1 MKRTAFSLIEISV
14 VLIVIGILA
23 AGIVGANS
31 LIKSSRLA
39 TARSLT
45 TSSTVPSIEG
55 LVAWY
60 ETSLT
65 DSLKSSESFNGSQI
79 STWYDNNPASIVL
92 RKNTLSRSASSSVTY
107 QQDGINNIPS
117 LKFDGSGN
125 LTLSNFYQGTLASA
139 TLFFVIQPTAI
150 DTTTAK
156 ILSDSSS
163 SGSVAAVGIKSASI
177 HLNFGS
183 AANTATGSNSAN
195 VVTDQNYI
203 VVAYAIQSASKAYLN
218 NSKDMAGN
226 SVINAGSNSL
236 KGLTVGTDRNGSYQF
251 SGLIS
256 EIIIYNRP
264 LKDSERKDVL
274 RYLSNKYKIAVSGF

>member
-31 LIKSSRLA
+31 LIQSSRLA

-45 TSSTVPSIEG
+45 TSSTVPTIDG

-60 ETSLT
+60 ETSLS
-65 DSLKSSESFNGSQI
+65 DSLKSSESFNGAQI
-79 STWYDNNPASIVL
+79 STWYDNNPSSIVL
-92 RKNTLSRSASSSVTY
+92 RKNTLTRSASNSITY

-125 LTLSNFYQGTLASA
+125 LTLSDFYQGTLASM
-139 TLFFVIQPTAI
+139 TLFFVIQPSEI
-150 DTTTAK
+150 DASTTK
-156 ILSDSSS
+156 ILSDSSN
-163 SGSVAAVGIKSASI
+163 SGSVAAVGIKSNSI
-177 HLNFGS
+177 HLNFGNV
-183 AANTATGSNSAN
+183 ANTETSSNPAN
-195 VVTDQNYI
+195 IVADKNYI
-203 VVAYAIQSASKAYLN
+203 ITAYAIQSTSKAYLN
-218 NSKDMAGN
+218 DSKDMAGN
-226 SVINAGSNSL
+226 SVINSGSNSV

-264 LKDSERKDVL
+264 LKDSERKDVV
-274 RYLSNKYKIAVSGF
+274 RYLSNKYKIAVLN